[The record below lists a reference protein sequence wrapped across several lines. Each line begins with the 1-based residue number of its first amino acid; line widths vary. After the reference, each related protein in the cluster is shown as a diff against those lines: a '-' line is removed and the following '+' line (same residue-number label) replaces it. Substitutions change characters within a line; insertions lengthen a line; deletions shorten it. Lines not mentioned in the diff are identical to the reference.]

1 MYKCECGKEF
11 ESHRQLNGHKS
22 VHREGGRYSVSRAKP
37 DCVYH
42 SCLYCDVSFKHSS
55 GTRNKFCSSECS
67 AKYAWEY
74 ISIPRIEQG
83 LGGNFKRYLK
93 ETAGDKCA
101 ECGQA
106 STWNSKPL
114 GLQLDHIDGNSDNND
129 LSNLRL
135 LCPNCHTQ
143 TETFGNAGKGNRYKK
158 HTKRNAYLRE
168 YKDNARVAQR

>member
-1 MYKCECGKEF
+1 MYKCQCGKEF
-11 ESHRQLNGHKS
+11 DSVRKLNGHKS
-22 VHREGGRYSVSRAKP
+22 IHRPGGRYSVSRAKKTNHV
-37 DCVYH
+37 CN
-42 SCLYCDVSFKHSS
+42 CLYC
-55 GTRNKFCSSECS
+55 GTEFRKSAATKNKFCSIPCS
-67 AKYAWEY
+67 AKYTWEY
-74 ISIPRIEQG
+74 ISIPRIAQG

-93 ETAGDKCA
+93 ETAGDKCS
-101 ECGQA
+101 ECGQE
-106 STWNSKPL
+106 STWNNKPL

>member
-11 ESHRQLNGHKS
+11 DSVRKLNGHKS
-22 VHREGGRYSVSRAKP
+22 VHRPEGRYSVSRTKKP
-37 DCVYH
+37 LCE
-42 SCLYCDVSFKHSS
+42 CMYCGIEFRTSA
-55 GTRNKFCSSECS
+55 GTKNKFCSVDCS
-67 AKYAWEY
+67 SKYTWEY

-93 ETAGDKCA
+93 EKVGDKCS
-101 ECGQA
+101 ECGQE
-106 STWNSKPL
+106 STWNNKPL
-114 GLQLDHIDGNSDNND
+114 SLQLDHIDGNSDNND

-168 YKDNARVAQR
+168 YKNNARVAQR